1 MKPIFNGRTIA
12 ILNFICAGFVLA
24 AQTMIWF
31 GHGVK
36 FDATFFANIIMAA
49 SNIYLGVLCYKVYRL
64 EQQ

>member
-31 GHGVK
+31 RHGVK

-49 SNIYLGVLCYKVYRL
+49 SNIYLGVICYKVYRL

>member
-1 MKPIFNGRTIA
+1 MKPIFNGRNIA

-24 AQTMIWF
+24 SQTVIWF
-31 GHGVK
+31 GHGFK
-36 FDATFFANIIMAA
+36 FDSALFANIVMGI